1 MLACFS
7 ASGSVSVVRGWDW
20 EDMAANPGLTEKC
33 LKTNFQINFAGPRC
47 KIGCVWF
54 GRDARGLAEVWVQLQ
69 IQLLQA
75 AWWDEEQGQL
85 ETLAPGYDVLLDCHM
100 RPHLLEVNSRPSI
113 YTEPLDLAVNAP
125 LVRELFSLVGFHLP
139 SCGMSQSTLKVAMLR
154 EEIEPFISKYAGVVQ
169 EIQTQPGD
177 GSAVNVF
184 WRIVHTRSLQ
194 RGESQKNKMMCSPKG
209 KTRTWRSSG
218 VTARWKIAES
228 G

>member
-1 MLACFS
+1 MSMLAITNLPEDRERLPNLPNGKLCKHVFQHLALS
-7 ASGSVSVVRGWDW
+7 QLSEKEIEKTWQRIQVWQRSVLIFYWKKKFLQRMLDH
-20 EDMAANPGLTEKC
+20 
-33 LKTNFQINFAGPRC
+33 FFAGPRC
-47 KIGCVWF
+47 KVGCVWV

-139 SCGMSQSTLKVAMLR
+139 SCGMSQSTLKVGML
-154 EEIEPFISKYAGVVQ
+154 
-169 EIQTQPGD
+169 
-177 GSAVNVF
+177 
-184 WRIVHTRSLQ
+184 
-194 RGESQKNKMMCSPKG
+194 
-209 KTRTWRSSG
+209 
-218 VTARWKIAES
+218 IA
-228 G
+228 